1 MLYDRLIRLDR
12 IENFEINKKAVW
24 GLLGY
29 RIKST
34 VVSSRVKKIVDECF
48 QEAESLISPRGTYI
62 IRKIKSKNSLIELEN
77 TGLTLKG
84 ESMKKLLRD
93 SFAVILIAVTIG
105 PGIDE
110 KIREETEAGRIERA
124 LIFDVIG
131 SEAVEAVANALNH
144 LLDTQARHIRAF
156 LTMRFSPGY
165 GDLPLDFQKELYREL
180 KLDELG
186 IQINEKNLLY
196 PQKTITAVIGVER

>member
-12 IENFEINKKAVW
+12 IENFEINRKAVW

-29 RIKST
+29 RFKTTVITPSVKSL
-34 VVSSRVKKIVDECF
+34 VENCF
-48 QEAESLISPRGTYI
+48 KEAESLINPKGVYL
-62 IRKIKSKNSLIELEN
+62 IRKIAEKNDSVKLQN
-77 TGLTLKG
+77 TEIILKG
-84 ESMKKLLRD
+84 KSMKKLLKD
-93 SFAVILIAVTIG
+93 SYAVIFMAVTIG

-110 KIREETEAGRIERA
+110 IIKAETEAGHVEKA

-131 SEAVEAVANALNH
+131 SEAVEAVANSLNS
-144 LLDTQARHIRAF
+144 LLDTQARHVRSF

-165 GDLPLDFQKELYREL
+165 GDLSLEFQRIIYEEL
-180 KLDELG
+180 KLNELG
-186 IQINEKNLLY
+186 IKINEKNLLY

>member
-12 IENFEINKKAVW
+12 IENFEINRKAVW

-29 RIKST
+29 RFKTTVITPSVKSL
-34 VVSSRVKKIVDECF
+34 VENCF
-48 QEAESLISPRGTYI
+48 REMESLIDPKGVYL
-62 IRKIKSKNSLIELEN
+62 IRKIDHKNDFIKLKN
-77 TGLTLKG
+77 TDVVLRG
-84 ESMKKLLRD
+84 ESMSKLLKD
-93 SFAVILIAVTIG
+93 SYAVIFMAVTIG

-110 KIREETEAGRIERA
+110 RIKLETETGHVEKA

-131 SEAVEAVANALNH
+131 SEAVEAVANSLNS
-144 LLDTQARHIRAF
+144 LLDTQARHARSF

-165 GDLPLDFQKELYREL
+165 GDLSLEFQREIYKEL

-186 IQINEKNLLY
+186 IKINEKNLLY
-196 PQKTITAVIGVER
+196 PQKTITAVIGIER